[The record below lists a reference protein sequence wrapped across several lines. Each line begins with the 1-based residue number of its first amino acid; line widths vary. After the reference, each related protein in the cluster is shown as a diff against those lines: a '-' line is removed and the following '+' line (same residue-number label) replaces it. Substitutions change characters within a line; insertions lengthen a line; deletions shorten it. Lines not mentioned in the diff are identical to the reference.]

1 MVDFGPGPGR
11 AVVPGLVFIGEPRR
25 IRGLYSAVREQSRKH
40 GGLVERRLTTESRV
54 DRIDSFRLAVA
65 VQLLALDVSYRRDLT

>member
-1 MVDFGPGPGR
+1 MVDFGPGR
-11 AVVPGLVFIGEPRR
+11 AVMAGLVFIGEPRR

-54 DRIDSFRLAVA
+54 DRIDSFRLVAVA
-65 VQLLALDVSYRRDLT
+65 QISRANGRYRR